1 MKTAGV
7 AELKAHLSRYLDE
20 VKAGGELVVTDRGLP
35 VARIVPLE
43 GEEGASGRRQRLIR
57 AGLLQPPR
65 KRIPLT
71 FFRGPKRGSREG
83 RAVLAALLEERRDG
97 R

>member
-7 AELKAHLSRYLDE
+7 AQLKARLSRYLDA
-20 VKAGGELVVTDRGLP
+20 VKAGEELLITDRGLP

-43 GEEGASGRRQRLIR
+43 GDKGLEGKRRRLVR

-65 KRIPLT
+65 GRVPAS
-71 FFRGPKRGSREG
+71 FFQGPRGGSRTG
-83 RAVLAALLEERRDG
+83 RAVLAALIEERRES